1 MIATLDCIVPKTKQ
15 RVPPACHSFGTDR
28 DARDGRCPRSRP
40 DATLLATDHSTDH
53 STLRLRLPLWPAG
66 GGEIPHCHVQLG
78 LCGALSSYPPQSP
91 KPRQPSIP
99 PQLFEIGGQR
109 HRATSPPLAFKC
121 LVRPKSKTE
130 PTCLFSVRTQVGRET
145 RRDADKRKGRHT
157 HSAEATRSIMARP
170 CQPRRLQLRF
180 ARGRRYCPPVA
191 RTPLSE
197 ELPRLVHHRPGHHP
211 NYGPCFQEA
220 RLGQDTSLSS

>member
-15 RVPPACHSFGTDR
+15 RAPPACHPFAADR
-28 DARDGRCPRSRP
+28 DARDGRCPRPRP
-40 DATLLATDHSTDH
+40 DATLLATDQFHA
-53 STLRLRLPLWPAG
+53 TLAPSPLTSKGRRNTALPCVTWLVWRPVIVPS
-66 GGEIPHCHVQLG
+66 E
-78 LCGALSSYPPQSP
+78 SP
-91 KPRQPSIP
+91 KAPSLASLP
-99 PQLFEIGGQR
+99 PQLFEIGSQR
-109 HRATSPPLAFKC
+109 HRATSPRLGLKC
-121 LVRPKSKTE
+121 LGSAKVKIRANISIFYLHPGQKGHQARSGQAQGTAL
-130 PTCLFSVRTQVGRET
+130 PLGRINSF
-145 RRDADKRKGRHT
+145 H
-157 HSAEATRSIMARP
+157 HSPRP

-180 ARGRRYCPPVA
+180 ARGRRYYPPVA